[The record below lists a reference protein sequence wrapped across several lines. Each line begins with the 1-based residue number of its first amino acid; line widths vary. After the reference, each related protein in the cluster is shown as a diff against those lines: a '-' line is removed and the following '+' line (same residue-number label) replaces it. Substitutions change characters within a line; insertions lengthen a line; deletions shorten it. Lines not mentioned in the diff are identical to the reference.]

1 MTLTYYCMHCR
12 KHFYSDSAEQ
22 AKLWDLM
29 SKLNET
35 RNLAEEIGLDG
46 ECRIP
51 TVGRLLDN
59 RAKCCDDPFLTAK
72 VRL

>member
-1 MTLTYYCMHCR
+1 MTLTYYCIHCR
-12 KHFYSDSAEQ
+12 KHFYFDSDAQ
-22 AKLWDLM
+22 AKLLELM
-29 SKLNET
+29 QKLNEA

-46 ECRIP
+46 ECMVP

-72 VRL
+72 V